1 MALSLG
7 TLSAYSYEMTAPI
20 FETALLGD
28 SSTDLLTKVPGIKSS
43 AKIPVFDSTAPAQ
56 SGNGCNPTSS
66 GTTSITQ
73 TTLSTVD
80 FSVEEH
86 ICLKDLE
93 AYFTQAYLPGGAK
106 PETTELL
113 DRIVNRK
120 LAYIA
125 KNVARTLFQGK
136 TTYTN
141 STWLKLM
148 NGYVSLIDTAGT
160 AVAATSQADVTTST
174 VRGIVEEMIF
184 QKIPSRVLGKNP
196 VLAMGMEN
204 FRVLLQKLW
213 ADNLYHYIPG
223 ARENNTMELIYPGS
237 NVKVVGIQALNNDN
251 DIVETG
257 VLPTAV
263 NDRMIAFDKENFV
276 FGFDQENDLS
286 DFDVFFDKTSRKLK
300 FFLAGRIGV
309 AIHDYTAV
317 AQYKNT

>member
-1 MALSLG
+1 MALDLSA
-7 TLSAYSYEMTAPI
+7 LSAYSYEMTGPI
-20 FETALLGD
+20 FEKALLGD
-28 SSTDLLTKVPGIKSS
+28 NSTDLLTKIPGIKSS

-66 GTTSITQ
+66 GTTSISQ

-113 DRIVNRK
+113 NRIVDRK

-160 AVAATSQADVTTST
+160 AVAATQQVDVTTST
-174 VRGIVEEMIF
+174 VRGIVEEIIF

-196 VLAMGMEN
+196 VVAMGMEN

-213 ADNLYHYIPG
+213 TDNLYHYVPG
-223 ARENNTMELIYPGS
+223 AGENNRMELIYPGS
-237 NVKVVGIQALNNDN
+237 NVKVVAIQALNNDS
-251 DIVETG
+251 DICETG
-257 VLPTAV
+257 SLPTAV
-263 NDRMIAFDKENFV
+263 TDRILAFDKENFLY
-276 FGFDQENDLS
+276 GFDQESDLT
-286 DFDVFFDKTSRKLK
+286 DFDVFYDKTARKLK

-309 AIHDYTAV
+309 AIHDQTAV
-317 AQYKNT
+317 VQYKNS